1 MKDLNE
7 LKAYM
12 DSRLKENHFV
22 HHLGMS
28 LGELRE
34 GYAEVWLDVEER
46 HLQHT
51 GFLHG
56 GVTASLLDVSTG
68 IAAYTQA
75 PAGKN
80 VVTAELKISYL
91 NPSVSARVKAIGR
104 VRKAGQTLLFCEGE
118 LYDVQPDGED
128 RLVGTATSLMIAVDI
143 PLKNQNP

>member
-1 MKDLNE
+1 MKKSIDD

-12 DSRLKENHFV
+12 NSRLQENHFV
-22 HHLGMS
+22 HHLGME
-28 LGELRE
+28 LGNLNE
-34 GYAEVWLDVEER
+34 GFAEVWLNVEER

-75 PAGKN
+75 PEGKN

-91 NPSVSARVKAIGR
+91 NPSVGARVKAIGR
-104 VRKAGQTLLFCEGE
+104 VRKAGNTLLFCEGE

-128 RLVGTATSLMIAVDI
+128 RLVATATSLMIAVDI
-143 PLKNQNP
+143 PLKS